1 MTSRAVTHRE
11 SITHIEE
18 FAAPASA
25 VWAVLIDWGAILDW
39 MPGGYITNLELEGKG
54 IGAIRRLVT
63 GQDVPVAE
71 RLDAADA
78 ATGVLELSLVDDL
91 PWGLLSYRATGHVE
105 ALSDTQCRLTWQGTL
120 EMQESDPETRRV
132 AAMLKKSYATMFL
145 GIRRV
150 VETS

>member
-1 MTSRAVTHRE
+1 MTSSAETHRE
-11 SITHIEE
+11 SITHLEE

-25 VWAVLIDWGAILDW
+25 VWALLIDWGAIVDW

-105 ALSDTQCRLTWQGTL
+105 ALSDTKCRLTWRGTL
-120 EMQESDPETRRV
+120 EMPESGPEARRV